1 MFQIDKATDEYVE
14 TIVAK
19 AIDRYIAEKRAQVTD
34 KTVVVDP
41 RVERVVQL
49 MFSRCFRDS
58 EFQQAIG
65 IALESFRLD
74 IIKETLGKLTPAQVF
89 WMLFI

>member
-1 MFQIDKATDEYVE
+1 
-14 TIVAK
+14 VAK
-19 AIDRYIAEKRAQVTD
+19 AIDRYISEKRAQVAD
-34 KTVVVDP
+34 KTAPVDP

-58 EFQQAIG
+58 AYQQAIG

-74 IIKETLGKLTPAQVF
+74 IVKESLGKVKSAQV
-89 WMLFI
+89 